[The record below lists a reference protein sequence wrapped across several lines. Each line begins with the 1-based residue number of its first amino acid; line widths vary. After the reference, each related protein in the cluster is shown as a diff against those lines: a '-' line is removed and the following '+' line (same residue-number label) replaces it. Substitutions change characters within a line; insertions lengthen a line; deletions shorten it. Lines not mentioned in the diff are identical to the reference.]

1 MTDKHGHINLFPES
15 DTRKAKE
22 NAEVAAESKK
32 KQQDLEDQYTMRFSN
47 AAGKHI
53 GSSKPW
59 YSEPAQDEML
69 NPAMSKNIWGKD
81 DPRRPEREKK
91 RMDANDPLA
100 AIKRGVKQLRE
111 ADKHRQEWRDQRER
125 DLNEV
130 EKLAKTHKHRKKRRK
145 SDEDSLEGFDLD
157 EVRKDNY
164 ESATYESATQSR
176 KSSPERHRR
185 RHKHSSR
192 FHRHDEVRSKHKYM

>member
-1 MTDKHGHINLFPES
+1 MTDRHGHINLFPES
-15 DTRKAKE
+15 DALATKG

-32 KQQDLEDQYTMRFSN
+32 KQQDFEDQYTVRFSN
-47 AAGKHI
+47 AVGKHI

-59 YSEPAQDEML
+59 YSEPAHDAML
-69 NPAMSKNIWGKD
+69 SPVLSKNVWGKD

-111 ADKHRQEWRDQRER
+111 ADKHRQEWREQREH

-130 EKLAKTHKHRKKRRK
+130 ERLAKTHKHRKKRRK
-145 SDEDSLEGFDLD
+145 SDEDSLEGFNLD
-157 EVRKDNY
+157 EGFQKDDR
-164 ESATYESATQSR
+164 EPARRRR
-176 KSSPERHRR
+176 KSSLENHHR

-192 FHRHDEVRSKHKYM
+192 SHRHDRVSSSHK

>member
-1 MTDKHGHINLFPES
+1 LTDKHGHINLFLES
-15 DTRKAKE
+15 DARKANG
-22 NAEVAAESKK
+22 NAEVAAEFKK
-32 KQQDLEDQYTMRFSN
+32 KQQDFDDQYTMKFSN

-59 YSEPAQDEML
+59 YSAPAQDNML

-81 DPRRPEREKK
+81 DPKRPEREKK
-91 RMDANDPLA
+91 RIDANDPLA

-111 ADKHRQEWRDQRER
+111 ADKHRQEWRDQREL

-130 EKLAKTHKHRKKRRK
+130 EKLAKTHRHRKKRRK

-157 EVRKDNY
+157 EGFRKDNY
-164 ESATYESATQSR
+164 QSARRRR
-176 KSSPERHRR
+176 KASPEGHRR
-185 RHKHSSR
+185 RHKHTSR
-192 FHRHDEVRSKHKYM
+192 SHKHDEASSSHICK

>member
-22 NAEVAAESKK
+22 NAEVAAEAKR

-59 YSEPAQDEML
+59 YSEPAQDDML

-111 ADKHRQEWRDQRER
+111 ADKHRQEWREQRER

-130 EKLAKTHKHRKKRRK
+130 ERLAKAHKNRKKRRK
-145 SDEDSLEGFDLD
+145 SDEDSLEGFNLD
-157 EVRKDNY
+157 EGFRKDDH
-164 ESATYESATQSR
+164 ESARRRR
-176 KSSPERHRR
+176 KASPERHRR

-192 FHRHDEVRSKHKYM
+192 SHRYDEVSSSYK